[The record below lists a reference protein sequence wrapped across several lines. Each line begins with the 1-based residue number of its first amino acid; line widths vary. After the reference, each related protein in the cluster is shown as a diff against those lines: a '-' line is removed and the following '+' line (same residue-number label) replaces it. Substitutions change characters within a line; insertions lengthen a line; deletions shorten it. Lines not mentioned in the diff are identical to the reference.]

1 MSKTI
6 LMLLFLFSFA
16 PASYAQ
22 HSPVT
27 KGASSNYD
35 FSKGFLIVLM
45 ILCYSSLFAQ
55 SHYPGQHAGKFALK
69 DELKPALYSFDLG
82 DVHLL
87 DSRFKD
93 NMIREQNWLMSID
106 NTSLLHS
113 FCVNAGMYDAPEG
126 GYNAIKKLG
135 GWESLDCELRGHTT
149 GHILSGLALM
159 YASTDN
165 AKYKLKADS
174 IVSVLARVQ
183 KTLNQGGYL
192 SAFPQEFINRNIEGK
207 RVWAPWYTVHKI
219 LAGLID
225 QYLYCNNMQALDIAK
240 RMAKWA
246 YTKLQTVTQK
256 QRSIMLRNEF
266 GGINETF
273 YNLYAITG
281 NEHDKW
287 LGDFFYDNNV
297 LDPLK
302 EGKDILQGKHAN
314 TYIPKLIGLTRDYEI
329 EDKGGEDSI
338 ARFFWQTVVS
348 HHSFAMGSNS
358 DKEHFFKPD
367 DISDHLT
374 GYTGESCNVYNML
387 KLTRHLY
394 IHTANIKYADYY
406 EKALFNHIL
415 GQQDTVTGMIAY
427 FLPMLPGAHKVY
439 STPDS
444 SFWCC
449 VGTGFENQAK
459 YGEAIYYHTNDA
471 VFVNLFIP
479 SELRWKE
486 KGLKLKQVTSFP
498 DNGNM
503 IFTIDSLAARHLTIN
518 IRYPSWATE
527 GASMKVNGKT
537 VTVKQSPDSYIAIKR
552 RWKPGDRIEVN
563 YPMRLHTIAANN
575 NPHIA
580 AIAYGPIVL
589 AGEMGTENFKGREPY
604 SDPAKHNDY
613 YTYNYH
619 VPGDIDTVLTLDAT
633 HIDKYIKPVQG
644 QPLTFKAVKEGVKLR
659 PLYDINGERYVVYW
673 DIK

>member
-1 MSKTI
+1 MINYIKKLVVVAI
-6 LMLLFLFSFA
+6 MLNCST
-16 PASYAQ
+16 S
-22 HSPVT
+22 
-27 KGASSNYD
+27 
-35 FSKGFLIVLM
+35 I
-45 ILCYSSLFAQ
+45 CFAQ
-55 SHYPGQHAGKFALK
+55 SHYPGQHVGKFAVK
-69 DELKPALYSFDLG
+69 DGLQPAVYSFDLN
-82 DVHLL
+82 DIRLL
-87 DSRFKD
+87 DSRFKQ
-93 NMIREQNWLMSID
+93 NMEREQSWLLSI
-106 NTSLLHS
+106 NTKSLLHS
-113 FCVNAGMYDAPEG
+113 FCVNAGMYDADEG
-126 GYNAIKKLG
+126 GYDTIEKLG
-135 GWESLDCELRGHTT
+135 GWESLDCELRGHST

-159 YASTDN
+159 YASTG
-165 AKYKLKADS
+165 KEIYKLKADT
-174 IVSVLARVQ
+174 IVTVLAQVQ
-183 KTLNQGGYL
+183 KTLSQDGYL

-207 RVWAPWYTVHKI
+207 KVWAPWYTLHKI

-225 QYLYCNNMQALDIAK
+225 QYLYCNNQQAIDIAK
-240 RMAKWA
+240 GMSSWA
-246 YTKLQTVTQK
+246 YQKLKSLNEK
-256 QRSIMLRNEF
+256 QREVMLRNEF

-287 LGDFFYDNNV
+287 LGDFFYDNKM

-302 EGKDILQGKHAN
+302 AGEDILQGTHAN
-314 TYIPKLIGLTRDYEI
+314 TYISKLIGLTRDFEI
-329 EDKGGEDSI
+329 EDKSGEDSI
-338 ARFFWQTVVS
+338 AKFFWQTVVS
-348 HHSFAMGSNS
+348 HHSFATGSNS

-387 KLTRHLY
+387 KLTGHLY

-415 GQQDTVTGMIAY
+415 GQQDPATGMIAY

-471 VFVNLFIP
+471 LYVNLFIP
-479 SELRWKE
+479 SVLSWKE
-486 KGLKLKQVTSFP
+486 KSFQLRQETQFP
-498 DNGNM
+498 DNGRM
-503 IFTIDSLAARHLTIN
+503 MFTIDSADDAKLTIN

-527 GASMKVNGKT
+527 GVDVRVNGK
-537 VTVKQSPDSYIAIKR
+537 VMKVKQAADSYIAINR
-552 RWKPGDRIEVN
+552 AWKTGDRIVVN
-563 YPMRLHTIAANN
+563 YPMHLHTIPANN
-575 NPHIA
+575 DHVLV

-604 SDPAKHNDY
+604 SDPTKHNDY

-619 VPGDIDTVLTLDAT
+619 VPDDIDTTLTLDT
-633 HIDKYIKPVQG
+633 NHIDQYIKPLKDK
-644 QPLTFKAVKEGVKLR
+644 PLTFKTVKEGITLK
-659 PLYDINGERYVVYW
+659 PLYDIHRERYVVYW
-673 DIK
+673 RLK

>member
-1 MSKTI
+1 MKNN
-6 LMLLFLFSFA
+6 L
-16 PASYAQ
+16 
-22 HSPVT
+22 
-27 KGASSNYD
+27 
-35 FSKGFLIVLM
+35 KGFLIVM
-45 ILCYSSLFAQ
+45 MVFCYLSVPGQ

-69 DELKPALYSFDLG
+69 DKLKPAVYSFDLNN
-82 DVHLL
+82 VHLL

-93 NMIREQNWLMSID
+93 NMIREQNWIMSIN

-126 GYNAIKKLG
+126 GYDAIKKLG

-149 GHILSGLALM
+149 GHLLSGLALM
-159 YASTDN
+159 YASTADL
-165 AKYKLKADS
+165 KYKLKADS

-207 RVWAPWYTVHKI
+207 RVWAPWYTLHKI

-225 QYLYCNNMQALDIAK
+225 QYLYCNNQQALDIAN
-240 RMAKWA
+240 RMAAWA
-246 YTKLQTVTQK
+246 YQKLQPVTSQ
-256 QRSIMLRNEF
+256 QRTIMLRNEF

-273 YNLYAITG
+273 FNLYAITN

-287 LGDFFYDNNV
+287 LGDFFYDHKM

-302 EGKDILQGKHAN
+302 VGKDILQHNHAN
-314 TYIPKLIGLTRDYEI
+314 TYMPKLSGITRDYEI
-329 EDKGGEDSI
+329 EDKSGYDSI
-338 ARFFWQTVVS
+338 AKFFWQTVVS
-348 HHSFAMGSNS
+348 RHSFATGSNS

-394 IHTANIKYADYY
+394 IHTGNIKYADYY

-415 GQQDTVTGMIAY
+415 GQQDPATGMIAY

-459 YGEAIYYHTNDA
+459 YGEAIYYHSDNA
-471 VFVNLFIP
+471 LFVNLFIP

-486 KGLKLKQVTSFP
+486 KGLQLKQETKFP
-498 DNGNM
+498 DDGTM
-503 IFTIDSLAARHLTIN
+503 KYTFDSANNLDLTIN
-518 IRYPSWATE
+518 IRCPSWATE
-527 GASMKVNGKT
+527 GASVKVNGKEMK
-537 VTVKQSPDSYIAIKR
+537 VKQLPDTYISIKR
-552 RWKPGDRIEVN
+552 KWKKGDVIEVD
-563 YPMRLHTIAANN
+563 YPMHLHTIAANN
-575 NPHIA
+575 DPHIA

-589 AGEMGTENFKGREPY
+589 AGKMGTENFKDREPY
-604 SDPAKHNDY
+604 SDPTKHNDY
-613 YTYNYH
+613 YTYNYQ
-619 VPGDIDTVLTLDAT
+619 VPDDIDTTLTLDTT
-633 HIDKYIKPVQG
+633 HIDKYIQPVEG
-644 QPLTFKAVKEGVKLR
+644 QPLTFKSIKEGVTLR
-659 PLYDINGERYVVYW
+659 PLYDINRERYVVYW
-673 DIK
+673 YINKIN